1 MNCLKRNDRLNNNG
15 STKIFDNFFS
25 NERNNNENLVYYA
38 CDLVKASMKITHTGV
53 LGFYI
58 IASLTFNT
66 YYIQVCR
73 QRSSNFK
80 HKLLISMA
88 TADMLQSGIS
98 YSMELMLIN
107 GIIPD
112 KSGQLC
118 HISQT
123 LVLFFGFASI
133 SHFVSLS
140 YERSRQVISKQ
151 RRFISDK
158 KYFVSIWLYPVVWAS
173 LYIMKIPDKNT
184 DSVQFM
190 CRKPIIFPSWIYL
203 LATVVF
209 GYAVPL
215 IYSEYLNFSAT
226 NEMTRVTQSLVGR
239 MNGNTKVL
247 YRKRRLQIARFKIM
261 TGTMSFLFLLGWLPY
276 TACALYSLSARK
288 DIPFW
293 ANEISHWMAKC
304 YVFFNPSVYMYWYG
318 LKINAKRSKVSPLQE
333 KVKEV
338 LNN

>member
-1 MNCLKRNDRLNNNG
+1 MFSNDRNH
-15 STKIFDNFFS
+15 S
-25 NERNNNENLVYYA
+25 ENLVYYA
-38 CDLVKASMKITHTGV
+38 FDLVKVSMNIKHTVV

-58 IASLTFNT
+58 IASLTFNA

-88 TADMLQSGIS
+88 IADMLQSGVS
-98 YSMELMLIN
+98 YPMELMLIN

-112 KSGQLC
+112 KSGVLC

-123 LVLFFGFASI
+123 LVLFFGFASV
-133 SHFVSLS
+133 SHFVALS
-140 YERSRQVISKQ
+140 YERSKQVISKQ

-158 KYFVSIWLYPVVWAS
+158 KYFVSIWLYPVVWAG
-173 LYIMKIPDKNT
+173 LYIMKIPNKNT
-184 DSVQFM
+184 DSAEFM

-215 IYSEYLNFSAT
+215 LYSEYLNFSAR
-226 NEMTRVTQSLVGR
+226 NEITRITQSLAEHT
-239 MNGNTKVL
+239 NGNTKTL
-247 YRKRRLQIARFKIM
+247 YRKRRLQIVRFRIM

-276 TACALYSLSARK
+276 SACALYSLSARK

-293 ANEISHWMAKC
+293 ANETSHWMAKC
-304 YVFFNPSVYMYWYG
+304 YVFFNPCVYMYWYG
-318 LKINAKRSKVSPLQE
+318 LKINVKTKKVSPFQE
-333 KVKEV
+333 PVREV
-338 LNN
+338 LKN

>member
-1 MNCLKRNDRLNNNG
+1 MQIR
-15 STKIFDNFFS
+15 
-25 NERNNNENLVYYA
+25 
-38 CDLVKASMKITHTGV
+38 HTAA

-58 IASLTFNT
+58 IASLTFNA

-88 TADMLQSGIS
+88 IGDMLQSGVS
-98 YSMELMLIN
+98 YSLELMLIN

-112 KSGQLC
+112 KSRQLC

-133 SHFVSLS
+133 SHFVALS
-140 YERSRQVISKQ
+140 YERSKQVISKQ
-151 RRFISDK
+151 RRFICDK
-158 KYFVSIWLYPVVWAS
+158 KYFLSIWLYPVVWAG
-173 LYIMKIPDKNT
+173 LYIMKMPVKNPDNAE
-184 DSVQFM
+184 FM

-215 IYSEYLNFSAT
+215 LYSEYLNFSAA
-226 NEMTRVTQSLVGR
+226 NEMTRITQSLVENS
-239 MNGNTKVL
+239 NGNIKVL
-247 YRKRRLQIARFKIM
+247 YRKRRLQIARFRIM

-276 TACALYSLSARK
+276 TVCALYSLSARK
-288 DIPFW
+288 DVPFW
-293 ANEISHWMAKC
+293 ANEISHWIAKC

-318 LKINAKRSKVSPLQE
+318 LKINAKRKKVSPSPE
-333 KVKEV
+333 TVEEV